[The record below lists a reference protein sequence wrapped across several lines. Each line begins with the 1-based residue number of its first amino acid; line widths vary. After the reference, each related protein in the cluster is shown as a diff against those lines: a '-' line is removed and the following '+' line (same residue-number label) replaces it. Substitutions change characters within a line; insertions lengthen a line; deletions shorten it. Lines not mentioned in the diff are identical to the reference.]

1 MLFTEKHR
9 QNAWL
14 AAQGLSIAVYVTGV
28 CYAVSGHPQSIGP
41 VSMIPG
47 SAIELAV

>member
-14 AAQGLSIAVYVTGV
+14 AAQGLSIAVYVTGGLL
-28 CYAVSGHPQSIGP
+28 CGLRHPQSIGP

-47 SAIELAV
+47 YAIELGA

>member
-14 AAQGLSIAVYVTGV
+14 AAQGLSIAVSVTGV
-28 CYAVSGHPQSIGP
+28 RYAVSGIRRASVQ
-41 VSMIPG
+41 
-47 SAIELAV
+47 LR

>member
-28 CYAVSGHPQSIGP
+28 CYAVSGIRRASVQFR
-41 VSMIPG
+41 
-47 SAIELAV
+47 